1 MNKVKVQDINLI
13 LTRMIN
19 KNPSFIVKMFL
30 IVMDIKNRFI
40 LKKSREINNF
50 VKKVQTIND
59 TLEIQK
65 VR

>member
-50 VKKVQTIND
+50 IKKVQTIND
-59 TLEIQK
+59 ILEIQK